1 MKSIYKYPI
10 SIGETILTMRGRIL
24 SAGVQDGSIM
34 IWAVH
39 DDAALARQVRVS
51 VMGTGWSFVNAS
63 ESDFVG
69 TVFLS
74 SPGFPPTGL
83 VFHVFAT
90 VGMIGIEELS

>member
-1 MKSIYKYPI
+1 MKSIYKYGI
-10 SIGETILTMRGRIL
+10 GIGETILTMRGRIL

-39 DDAALARQVRVS
+39 DDNALARQVRVS

-74 SPGFPPTGL
+74 WPPSPTGL
-83 VFHVFAT
+83 AFHVFAT
-90 VGMIGIEELS
+90 VGMIGEELS